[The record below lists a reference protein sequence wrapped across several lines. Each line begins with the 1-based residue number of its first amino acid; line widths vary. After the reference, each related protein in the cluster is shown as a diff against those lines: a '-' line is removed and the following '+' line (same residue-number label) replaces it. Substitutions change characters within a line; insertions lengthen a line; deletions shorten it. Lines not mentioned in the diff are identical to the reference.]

1 MSNFDYFLKL
11 PYLSKVSTI
20 DLSNKQIDDNGAKV
34 LADSLAKGEM
44 PKLKVLRLEDNKIT
58 DEGVSYYLDNLKK
71 DQLNSTYVS
80 FTSSKSTIDKIM
92 EFFGK
97 GARYYV
103 SEYEKAQQSS
113 KEADIAVNGK
123 DGFGHCVQVV
133 RTAGI
138 DFASAMA
145 QKTIAAPPIV
155 KTAMKEGHPLVKLIV
170 GGTLVKSAFDDMKG
184 AFLSEDFAYCMAWL
198 NRKSDDSQLIG
209 NSEHGNSDVC
219 APR

>member
-1 MSNFDYFLKL
+1 MSIGDYGVKL
-11 PYLSKVSTI
+11 I
-20 DLSNKQIDDNGAKV
+20 IGGIANKITTLNLANNKIRDEGAKL
-34 LADSLAKGEM
+34 LADSLSKG
-44 PKLKVLRLEDNKIT
+44 KLPNLKKLHLEGNNIT

-103 SEYEKAQQSS
+103 SEYEKAEQSS

-184 AFLSEDFAYCMAWL
+184 AFLSEGFAYCMAWL
-198 NRKSDDSQLIG
+198 NRKSDDIETTG
-209 NSEHGNSDVC
+209 EINEIHE
-219 APR
+219 